1 MRLLSRLTFALALA
15 CIGAGANAAHAV
27 EPQQQA
33 LPNNVHVGVGV
44 ICDSS
49 EQVERYLAL
58 KNDRTSVEDA
68 IKTVNTEAN
77 QASACG
83 MAMVAFTADDP
94 IAKVSVQDGTM
105 HVTKITVL
113 AIATDHGWQR
123 IHGTVQ
129 YTAFLE
135 KLESV

>member
-1 MRLLSRLTFALALA
+1 LALLCA
-15 CIGAGANAAHAV
+15 GTGANAQHAV
-27 EPQQQA
+27 EPQQ
-33 LPNNVHVGVGV
+33 PVPDNVHVGVGI

-49 EQVERYLAL
+49 AQVERYLAL
-58 KNDRTSVEDA
+58 KNDNASVEDA

-77 QASACG
+77 QSSACG
-83 MAMVAFTADDP
+83 MAMVAFMTGDP

-113 AIATDHGWQR
+113 AIATEHGWQQVP
-123 IHGTVQ
+123 GTVQ

-135 KLESV
+135 KLQSV